1 MGDYGI
7 VVDHLDRS
15 EYQDCEF
22 SVVNLSVSIFSAA
35 AVSDLMTGELSVAV
49 MIGKWSE
56 NVVEIFRIIV
66 SCPNLP
72 THVKR
77 GSGVLSDT
85 SCHKVDVVLR
95 TVMRVIA

>member
-1 MGDYGI
+1 MAVLMGK
-7 VVDHLDRS
+7 L
-15 EYQDCEF
+15 
-22 SVVNLSVSIFSAA
+22 
-35 AVSDLMTGELSVAV
+35 
-49 MIGKWSE
+49 SE
-56 NVVEIFRIIV
+56 NVVV
-66 SCPNLP
+66 SCPDPP